1 MCVSLWYPSDDD
13 ETDDNLHPLLWGCF
27 LLIHYHIWDR
37 GKESPRAPL
46 CMYCFSLT
54 FMHNTMCRDIWYP
67 MAQLFTI
74 QENEGEK
81 KGTAKTL
88 ARKFIC
94 QAKKKEKKIWIHI
107 FFLHKCNSGFH
118 AYLFFHYGKNDYH
131 EKIIVER
138 KPFRFFFSFISEF
151 ISLRGPYRRL
161 EPTGREYPPFLM
173 RTWYS
178 FASSS
183 IEFLIYVGLPH
194 KKRMFFYSPKHST
207 FPSILSS
214 LFLFLA
220 LFFITKHHGIVTKY
234 RLLLAPFFPRNICN
248 EQRD

>member
-1 MCVSLWYPSDDD
+1 M
-13 ETDDNLHPLLWGCF
+13 
-27 LLIHYHIWDR
+27 
-37 GKESPRAPL
+37 
-46 CMYCFSLT
+46 
-54 FMHNTMCRDIWYP
+54 
-67 MAQLFTI
+67 
-74 QENEGEK
+74 
-81 KGTAKTL
+81 
-88 ARKFIC
+88 
-94 QAKKKEKKIWIHI
+94 
-107 FFLHKCNSGFH
+107 
-118 AYLFFHYGKNDYH
+118 DYH